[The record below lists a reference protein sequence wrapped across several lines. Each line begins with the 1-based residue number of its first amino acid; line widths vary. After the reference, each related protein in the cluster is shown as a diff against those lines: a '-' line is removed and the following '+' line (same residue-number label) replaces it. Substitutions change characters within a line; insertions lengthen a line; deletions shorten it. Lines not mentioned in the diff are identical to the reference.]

1 MFNPLSTHRSQA
13 RGRPVR
19 GATDAVV
26 PIRLAII
33 SLDSHRASTLNA
45 ARLRLLAELPGLSLQ
60 LHAATEFA
68 ADPARLKACLD
79 DIARADIVF
88 ANMLFMEDHCALV
101 QSALEARREQC
112 DAMVVCLS
120 SAEITKLTRLGRFD
134 MRKPAGPVVSLLRKL
149 RGSGSGQSANS
160 GQVAEANTASAGP
173 VGRSA
178 FSQRQANAEAPRS
191 AGEKQMAML
200 RRLPRILRFVPGTAQ
215 DVRAYF
221 LCMQYWLSGSQD
233 NLVNLVRFLVDRY
246 AGGPR
251 EVLRGKLRVDDPV
264 EYPDVGVYHPKI
276 PGLVSAS
283 AADLPRSPHAPQRPR
298 VGVLVLRSY
307 VLAGNVAHYDAVIAA
322 LEARGL
328 EAVCAFASGLDARG
342 AIERFFFD
350 ARGVPTIDALVS
362 LTGFSLVGGPA
373 YNDAR
378 AAEAILA
385 RLDVPYVAAQPVEF
399 QMLEQWEGSERGLLP
414 VEATMMVA
422 IPELDGATGS
432 IIFGGRSQSAPGQEQ
447 RDMRPHPE
455 RVDTLAARVAQ
466 LVRLRTTPKSQRRL
480 AIVIFGFP
488 PNAGAIGTAAHLDVF
503 ASLWNLLGRLA
514 EEGWQLERPASV
526 EALRK
531 EVLLGNASRFGTPAN
546 VVHAIPVDHH
556 VLRETWL
563 EEISAQWGPAP
574 GREQSDGRSI
584 FVLGARFGEVLI
596 AVQPAFGYE
605 GDPMRLLFERSFA
618 PTHAFAAFYRYLRED
633 FGAHALLHFG
643 THGALEFMPGK
654 QCGLSRHCWP
664 DRLVGDCPN
673 FYLYAANNPSEGTI
687 AKRRAAATLLSYLTP
702 PLAQAGLYAGLLD
715 LKALIERWRSLA
727 PHEATQRDNVAQML
741 FAQARELELFDA
753 AVGPGSVPADTLVAQ
768 LSSRIRELECSL
780 IPEGMHVL
788 GAPVHGET
796 LATLLR
802 SMEQAACE
810 TGSEGTGRLG
820 AAIDA
825 IVHEIEAHR
834 GKGLAA
840 EALLGALET
849 RCQRI
854 ASSHALR
861 REEVHSVL
869 RAACFL
875 AVDQESPA
883 IVAALDGRFVR
894 PSPGGD
900 LLRTPEILPT
910 GRNIHGFD
918 PYRIPSRFAMA
929 DGLRQANLLIARHC
943 AEGHGFPESIAMVLW
958 GSDNLKTEGAPI
970 AQALALIGARPRFD
984 SYGRLSGAVLIPL
997 AELGRPRID
1006 LVMSLSGIF
1015 RDLLPLQTRMLAEAA
1030 YLAAQADEEPGM
1042 NFVRRNAL
1050 AHMQAQGCDF
1060 DTACLRV
1067 FSNADGAYGANVSH
1081 MIENARWE
1089 EEDELAETF
1098 ARRKSFAY
1106 DRRGVASEQAP
1117 LLRAALAGVAL
1128 AYQNLDAAE
1137 TGVTSLD
1144 QYFDSLGG
1152 ISRAAHQA
1160 GGAAIPVYISDQTQ
1174 GSPRV
1179 RTLQEQVDLETRTR
1193 MLNPRWYEGMLKH
1206 GYEGVRQIEAH
1217 LTNTMGW
1224 SATTGKVPAWVYQ
1237 QVTETFIKDPGM
1249 RERLAALNPTASA
1262 KLVNRLLEAHER
1274 SYWQPDADTLRALH
1288 EASDDIEDRI
1298 EGVWE
1303 GATV

>member
-1 MFNPLSTHRSQA
+1 MFKPSKTGQAPAQHRAVQF
-13 RGRPVR
+13 
-19 GATDAVV
+19 GAALAV
-26 PIRLAII
+26 PIRVAII
-33 SLDSHRASTLNA
+33 SLDSHRASTLAA
-45 ARLRLLAELPGLSLQ
+45 ARARLHGELPGLSLQ

-68 ADPARLKACLD
+68 ADAARLKACLD
-79 DIARADIVF
+79 DIERADIIF
-88 ANMLFMEDHCALV
+88 ANMLFMDEHCGLV
-101 QSALEARREQC
+101 QAALEARRSSC

-134 MRKPAGPVVSLLRKL
+134 MRQPAGPVLSLLRKL
-149 RGSGSGQSANS
+149 RGGGSGGSS
-160 GQVAEANTASAGP
+160 T
-173 VGRSA
+173 
-178 FSQRQANAEAPRS
+178 PRS

-200 RRLPRILRFVPGTAQ
+200 RRLPKILRFVPGTAQ

-221 LCMQYWLSGSQD
+221 LSMQYWLSGSQD
-233 NLVNLVRFLVDRY
+233 NLVNLVRFLIDRY
-246 AGGPR
+246 AAGPR
-251 EVLRGKLRVDDPV
+251 EILRGRLRVEDPA
-264 EYPDVGVYHPKI
+264 EYPDVGVYHPQI
-276 PGLVSAS
+276 PGLISAS
-283 AADLPRSPHAPQRPR
+283 ADALPRGSRLQRRPR

-328 EAVCAFASGLDARG
+328 EPVCAFASGLDARG
-342 AIERFFFD
+342 AIERFFVD
-350 ARGVPTIDALVS
+350 DKGASTIDALVS

-373 YNDAR
+373 YNDAK
-378 AAEAILA
+378 AAGAILA
-385 RLDVPYVAAQPVEF
+385 QLDVPYLAAQPVEF
-399 QMLEQWEGSERGLLP
+399 QMLEQWEASDRGLLP

-432 IIFGGRSQSAPGQEQ
+432 IVFGGRSQSAPGQAQ
-447 RDMRPHPE
+447 RDMRPHRE
-455 RVDTLAARVAQ
+455 RVDTLAARVAK
-466 LVRLRTTPKSQRRL
+466 LVRLRTTPRADRRL
-480 AIVIFGFP
+480 AVVIFGFP

-503 ASLWNLLGRLA
+503 ASLWNLLGSLA
-514 EEGWQLERPASV
+514 AEGWKVERPPSV
-526 EALRK
+526 EALRAC
-531 EVLLGNASRFGTPAN
+531 VLQGNAARFGTLAN
-546 VVHAIPVDHH
+546 VVHAIPVDEH
-556 VLRETWL
+556 VARETWL

-584 FVLGARFGEVLI
+584 FVLGARFGEVLV

-664 DRLVGDCPN
+664 DRLLGDCPN
-673 FYLYAANNPSEGTI
+673 FYFYAANNPSEATI
-687 AKRRAAATLLSYLTP
+687 AKRRSAATLLSYLTP

-715 LKALIERWRSLA
+715 LKALIERWRALA
-727 PHEATQRDNVAQML
+727 PDQLTQRDALAQML
-741 FAQARELELFDA
+741 LAQAQELEMLARETEPCD
-753 AVGPGSVPADTLVAQ
+753 PEILVVQ
-768 LSSRIRELECSL
+768 LSRRVQELEGSL

-788 GAPVHGET
+788 GAPP
-796 LATLLR
+796 
-802 SMEQAACE
+802 
-810 TGSEGTGRLG
+810 
-820 AAIDA
+820 
-825 IVHEIEAHR
+825 
-834 GKGLAA
+834 KA
-840 EALLGALET
+840 EALADLLSAIAQASMLDAGDEVCAPSTATPAGTCPKSQALSLGIAELVQQIEAQSGRGLSAQAMEAALQPQV
-849 RCQRI
+849 QRM
-854 ASSHALR
+854 ASRHGLR
-861 REEVHSVL
+861 SEVWQGIV

-883 IVAALDGRFVR
+883 LVAALDGRFVR
-894 PSPGGD
+894 PGPGGD
-900 LLRTPEILPT
+900 LLRSPELLPT

-918 PYRIPSRFAMA
+918 PYRIPSRFALA
-929 DGLRQANLLIARHC
+929 DGVRQAGLLIERHL
-943 AEGHGFPESIAMVLW
+943 AEGHGFPESIGLVLW

-1030 YLAAQADEEPGM
+1030 YLAAQADEPLEL

-1050 AHMQAQGCDF
+1050 AYMQQQGCDF

-1081 MIENARWE
+1081 MIENARWD

-1098 ARRKSFAY
+1098 SRRKSFAY
-1106 DRRGVASEQAP
+1106 DRKGAASEQAS
-1117 LLRAALAGVAL
+1117 LLRAALGGVAL

-1152 ISRAAHQA
+1152 MSRAAQRA
-1160 GGAAIPVYISDQTQ
+1160 SGQAIPVYISDQTQ
-1174 GSPRV
+1174 GPPRV

-1224 SATTGKVPAWVYQ
+1224 SATTGKVPPWVYQ
-1237 QVTETFIKDPGM
+1237 QVTETFVKDPGM

-1274 SYWQPDADTLRALH
+1274 SYWQPDDDTLRALRQ
-1288 EASDDIEDRI
+1288 ASDDIEDRI

-1303 GATV
+1303 GATL